1 MLAGKK
7 RKSEDSGRGGTG
19 SWNRKHTEGS
29 SDDLTE
35 LDVEDEDVVEWVVL
49 GVETI
54 TFADLGVR
62 GMSCTLIAVVP
73 DEGGIMNFSGRK

>member
-1 MLAGKK
+1 MEKD
-7 RKSEDSGRGGTG
+7 KSEDSGRGGEG

-29 SDDLTE
+29 SDDDLAE
-35 LDVEDEDVVEWVVL
+35 LDAEDEDVVEWVVL

-62 GMSCTLIAVVP
+62 GMSCAPIAVVLD
-73 DEGGIMNFSGRK
+73 DEGMMNFSGRK

>member
-1 MLAGKK
+1 MLAWKK
-7 RKSEDSGRGGTG
+7 KKSEDEGREG

-29 SDDLTE
+29 SDDLAE
-35 LDVEDEDVVEWVVL
+35 LDAEDEDVVEWVVL

-62 GMSCTLIAVVP
+62 GTSCTSIAVVP
-73 DEGGIMNFSGRK
+73 DEGGIINFSGRK